1 MHRRGRFVHQERG
14 ESVFCS
20 RKCLQIKC
28 YDGMGVVTGESTQR
42 AESWTRKKEQKG
54 EGCKKRT
61 KDFAWPLEEFITC
74 NAIAGI
80 LNGVDVLYLC
90 LEFEASYVVESGL
103 LSPSHPP
110 GG

>member
-1 MHRRGRFVHQERG
+1 MLCIEGVDLYIRKGLSQSSAAVNACRSNVMMEWASSRERAPKEQSHGRGKR
-14 ESVFCS
+14 S
-20 RKCLQIKC
+20 
-28 YDGMGVVTGESTQR
+28 
-42 AESWTRKKEQKG
+42 KKERDARSEQK
-54 EGCKKRT
+54 T
-61 KDFAWPLEEFITC
+61 LPVTC

-103 LSPSHPP
+103 LLSPSHPP